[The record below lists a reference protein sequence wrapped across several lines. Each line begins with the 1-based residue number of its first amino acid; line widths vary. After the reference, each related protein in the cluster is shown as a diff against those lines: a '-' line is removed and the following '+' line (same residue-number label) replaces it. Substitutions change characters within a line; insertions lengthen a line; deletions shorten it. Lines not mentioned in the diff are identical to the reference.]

1 MDQRAHSDLD
11 MDRELDWRR
20 SVFWKE
26 LRSDP
31 RFWVALV
38 ILTTLLLMA
47 LFPGWFTSLDPRDCR
62 LSRSLEGPM
71 TGHPFGFDLF
81 GCDYWANVVY
91 GARTSLSVGVLVV
104 GGSALIGILFG
115 SVAGYFGGWFDSI
128 ISASAELWLSVPLM
142 LGGMFILSF
151 VEDRGILQ
159 VTVVLTLLAWPATVK
174 LTRSSVLQAKSYE
187 YVLASRAL
195 GASSLRILTKHV
207 IPHSL
212 RPVAVYSALFVA
224 TAIMAE
230 AILSF
235 LGVGLQLP
243 TISWGQMLARIRTRL
258 PGHPHMLIPGIALA
272 ITVLGFIL
280 LADSLR
286 NAVENREG

>member
-1 MDQRAHSDLD
+1 METDPALARG
-11 MDRELDWRR
+11 R
-20 SVFWKE
+20 SVLWQE
-26 LRSDP
+26 LSRDP
-31 RFWVALV
+31 RFWIALV
-38 ILTTLLLMA
+38 ILTTLVMMA
-47 LFPGWFTSLDPRDCR
+47 LFPGWFTDIDPRDCR
-62 LSRSLEGPM
+62 LSRSLEGSSA
-71 TGHPFGFDLF
+71 GHPFGFDLF

-91 GARTSLSVGVLVV
+91 GARTSLSVGVIVV

-115 SVAGYFGGWFDSI
+115 SVAGYFGGWLDSV

-151 VEDRGILQ
+151 IEERGVLQ
-159 VTVVLTLLAWPATVK
+159 VTLVLTLLAWPATVK
-174 LTRSSVLQAKSYE
+174 LTRSSVLQAKSHE
-187 YVLASRAL
+187 FVLAARAL
-195 GASSLRILTKHV
+195 GAGSWRILTRHV

-212 RPVAVYSALFVA
+212 RPVAVYSALFIA

-258 PGHPHMLIPGIALA
+258 PGHPHMLIPGVAIT
-272 ITVLGFIL
+272 ITVLGFVL
-280 LADSLR
+280 LANALR
-286 NAVENREG
+286 NAIESREG